1 METGIMLGLMFA
13 GIGVP
18 MAAWGMWDSWLKH
31 REKRF
36 ETANS
41 QDVQRLTNEKAE
53 MQERMELMENRLIV
67 LEAIATDPARRTA
80 EEIEKLR

>member
-18 MAAWGMWDSWLKH
+18 LAMWGMWDSWLKH
-31 REKRF
+31 RSKALKFESDRRVEK
-36 ETANS
+36 
-41 QDVQRLTNEKAE
+41 LTDEKAQ
-53 MQERMELMENRLIV
+53 MQDRMEMMEDRLAV
-67 LEAIATDPARRTA
+67 LETIATDPAKRTA

>member
-1 METGIMLGLMFA
+1 MEVGIMLGLMAA

-31 REKRF
+31 RSKDLEASSNQK
-36 ETANS
+36 
-41 QDVQRLTNEKAE
+41 VQQLTHEKAE
-53 MQERMELMENRLIV
+53 MQARMEMMEDRLAV
-67 LEAIATDPARRTA
+67 LETIATDPARRTA